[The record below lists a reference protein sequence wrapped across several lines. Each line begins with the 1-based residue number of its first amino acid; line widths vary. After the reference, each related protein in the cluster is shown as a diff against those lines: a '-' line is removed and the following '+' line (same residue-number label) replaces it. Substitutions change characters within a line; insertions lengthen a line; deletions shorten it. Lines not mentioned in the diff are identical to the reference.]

1 MTNVSGKEREI
12 ERLNALIDGE
22 LDSKARA
29 ETLDAVAAEPAL
41 ARELSAL
48 GKLKAVVEDSVEAPD
63 IALPAGSRNM
73 KRLRRPALAL
83 AASLVLA
90 AVVGL
95 SWVLFGQ
102 GSAQDGVPVAWA
114 VEAHRSWD
122 LSATQPESSALLRS
136 VGVRADAYVPD
147 LSAARLSIVHVG
159 SRPAVGGGKA
169 LMVGY
174 RGTRGCKVTLLVSSA
189 PAGMTRKPVSFTF
202 EQVHAV
208 AWAAGNLGYM
218 VLAEGMAP
226 ARFRLIAE
234 SIRQAS
240 LKHLPLDDRTRTAL
254 AQSRAASPPCAA

>member
-1 MTNVSGKEREI
+1 MSGKKLEI

-22 LDSKARA
+22 LTSKERA
-29 ETLDAVAAEPAL
+29 ELLDAVAAEPAL

-48 GKLKAVVEDSVEAPD
+48 GKLKAAVEDSVETPD
-63 IALPAGSRNM
+63 IALPARSRNM
-73 KRLRRPALAL
+73 KRLRLPALAL

-95 SWVLFGQ
+95 SWYLFGH
-102 GSAQDGVPVAWA
+102 GSTLGGVPVAWA
-114 VEAHRSWD
+114 VEAHRSWN
-122 LSATQPESSALLRS
+122 LSAPKSESPVLLRS

-147 LSAARLSIVHVG
+147 LSAARLSIAHVG
-159 SRPAVGGGKA
+159 SRPTANGGKA

-174 RGTRGCKVTLLVSSA
+174 RGTRGCKVTLLVASA

-202 EQVHAV
+202 EQVRAV
-208 AWAAGNLGYM
+208 AWAANNLGYI

-226 ARFRLIAE
+226 ARFSLIAE

-240 LKHLPLDDRTRTAL
+240 LKHLPLDQRTRTAL
-254 AQSRAASPPCAA
+254 AQSCAASPPCAA